1 MTSNVLGLVVGVP
14 IGQRPL
20 DTTQQPSRAA
30 RRKAALTAPSESL
43 RYIYPPPLAQR
54 DHADESKLPKPPHPN
69 APSYQRSVYYYW
81 WAYLREYD
89 EYLACC
95 RAGGIGAHQELFG
108 SFGDVRHE
116 DFWGWWC
123 GGAYRLFCENDGM
136 VELAAPHHDGAQT
149 ASDVVLKIPL
159 ALDVDTALAQVR
171 VLLQHRRALSPP
183 VPRSSTALFP
193 VVGTPVLSALH
204 KTLTVLRAKRAHPQL
219 ANYEVFDLAGLSG
232 YGPAGS
238 KSRGDRDDKTMEV
251 SRRLAEARRLMAAAA
266 AGRFPGRTSDTKQR
280 RAEAAAAIIAMG
292 SAEAQPKR
300 RRQVLADQP
309 PAAISAYVEP
319 PDVDTTIELVRP
331 CPQRKWLQ
339 VEGNRL
345 ATRLFWRL
353 SVNSQDS
360 MEAVDRWTQRHRDS
374 LPDWHLP
381 LLDEWVSPANTRVLI
396 LLPLHMCDLDVS
408 SSTKVASLLNSNP
421 SAAALY
427 RMAIYQNR
435 LPLHWCLP
443 CSMFL
448 HRDTRDEKKG
458 ALEQQVLD
466 QGQLADLIDLLP
478 NLQAVVLVGSG
489 VQEAWAAAKPNVGTH
504 VRVWRCEEPSDAL
517 KAERPDLWL
526 TIPSRLPTRD
536 DVAG

>member
-1 MTSNVLGLVVGVP
+1 MASNVLGLVVSLP
-14 IGQRPL
+14 TGQRPL

-43 RYIYPPPLAQR
+43 RYIYPPPLAQS
-54 DHADESKLPKPPHPN
+54 DHADESKLPKPPYPN

-81 WAYLREYD
+81 WAYLRENDNYI
-89 EYLACC
+89 ACC
-95 RAGGIGAHQELFG
+95 HAEGIGSHQELYG
-108 SFGDVRHE
+108 SFGDVRDE

-123 GGAYRLFCENDGM
+123 RGAYRLFCENDGM
-136 VELAAPHHDGAQT
+136 VELAASHDDGAQT
-149 ASDVVLKIPL
+149 ASDIVLKIPL

-171 VLLQHRRALSPP
+171 VLLQRRRTLCPP
-183 VPRSSTALFP
+183 GPRGSTALFP

-204 KTLTVLRAKRAHPQL
+204 KTLMVLRAKRAHPQL

-238 KSRGDRDDKTMEV
+238 TNRGDRDDKTMEV
-251 SRRLAEARRLMAAAA
+251 SRRLADARRLMAAAA

-280 RAEAAAAIIAMG
+280 RAEAAAALAAMG

-300 RRQVLADQP
+300 RRQDLADQP
-309 PAAISAYVEP
+309 APAISAYVEP
-319 PDVDTTIELVRP
+319 PDVDRTIELVRP
-331 CPQRKWLQ
+331 CPRREWLQ
-339 VEGNRL
+339 IEGNTRSSRRRWRL
-345 ATRLFWRL
+345 ATALED
-353 SVNSQDS
+353 V
-360 MEAVDRWTQRHRDS
+360 VDDMGALTHQLHDDTAE
-374 LPDWHLP
+374 LQLP
-381 LLDEWVSPANTRVLI
+381 LFDEWVSLTHARVLI
-396 LLPLHMCDLDVS
+396 LLPLPICEFEGV
-408 SSTKVASLLNSNP
+408 KVASLLNTNP

-435 LPLHWCLP
+435 LPLHWCFP

-448 HRDTRDEKKG
+448 YPRSRREQSSVGGHR
-458 ALEQQVLD
+458 ALTQAHLNS
-466 QGQLADLIDLLP
+466 LASWLP
-478 NLQAVVLVGSG
+478 SLKAVVLVGSE

-517 KAERPDLWL
+517 KVERPDLWL